1 MTVCCLIWIQVNIQN
16 YGFHANRASDMLML
30 VEMSGRT
37 GGWAIVLSSPSV
49 IPLVFLMLPST
60 TGYENLSLQRRSE
73 SLEAPLSLF
82 CSHLHKSFWISH
94 PPPSAVDY
102 DFCHVNPAADAAE
115 RVWFA
120 ASLPGRGGAHQLGPA
135 PSELDVGAAPAAAMI
150 HRVLLHLLTC
160 GGALVHRP
168 PEEFWLLLL
177 LFFLHYRQI
186 LVDSENK
193 SSKVHESEQGHQ
205 RLWWTNTM
213 SWKMLKC
220 SIKWVKPSCD
230 N

>member
-49 IPLVFLMLPST
+49 IPLVFSMLPST

-102 DFCHVNPAADAAE
+102 DFCHVTPAAE
-115 RVWFA
+115 RGWE
-120 ASLPGRGGAHQLGPA
+120 SLVCCLPAGPRRRPSARTGTQRAGRGSRSSSSDDSPSPSTLAHLWRSISTSSTWGILTLIIIIL
-135 PSELDVGAAPAAAMI
+135 PSLSTDSGRFWKQVFKDAWVRTGTSEAVMDQHNELKDA
-150 HRVLLHLLTC
+150 
-160 GGALVHRP
+160 
-168 PEEFWLLLL
+168 
-177 LFFLHYRQI
+177 
-186 LVDSENK
+186 
-193 SSKVHESEQGHQ
+193 
-205 RLWWTNTM
+205 
-213 SWKMLKC
+213 KMLNKVGET
-220 SIKWVKPSCD
+220 ILW
-230 N
+230 